1 MVTTKAGIWSNT
13 EGAAKMIAGKAITA
27 ASATIPAAAGARVVF
42 TPDDGP
48 QGQTAREH
56 RNQETPDMSNS
67 GRRFRSPKYMNSGN
81 VDLERWY
88 PQWSQS
94 ITSDA
99 S

>member
-1 MVTTKAGIWSNT
+1 VTIMAGIWSNT
-13 EGAAKMIAGKAITA
+13 EGAVKMFARKAITA

-42 TPDDGP
+42 APDNGP

-67 GRRFRSPKYMNSGN
+67 GRRFRSPKFMNSGN

>member
-1 MVTTKAGIWSNT
+1 MAGIWSNT
-13 EGAAKMIAGKAITA
+13 EGAVKMIAGKAIAAAA
-27 ASATIPAAAGARVVF
+27 ASAAIPAAAGARVVF
-42 TPDDGP
+42 APDNGP
-48 QGQTAREH
+48 QGQTEREH
-56 RNQETPDMSNS
+56 RNQEAPDMSNS
-67 GRRFRSPKYMNSGN
+67 GRRFRSPKFMNSGN

>member
-1 MVTTKAGIWSNT
+1 MDDN
-13 EGAAKMIAGKAITA
+13 
-27 ASATIPAAAGARVVF
+27 ARVVF
-42 TPDDGP
+42 APDNGP
-48 QGQTAREH
+48 QGQTAHEH
-56 RNQETPDMSNS
+56 RNQETPDMGNS
-67 GRRFRSPKYMNSGN
+67 GRRFRSPKFMNSGN